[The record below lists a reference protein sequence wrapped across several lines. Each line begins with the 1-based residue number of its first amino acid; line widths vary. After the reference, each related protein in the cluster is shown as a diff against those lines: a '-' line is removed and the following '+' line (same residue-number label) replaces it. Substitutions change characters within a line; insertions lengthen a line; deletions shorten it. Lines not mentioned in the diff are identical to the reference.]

1 MYARLRCGGNLPL
14 PRPGVDRPL
23 RGNCHPLSCAP
34 DNQVRC
40 VFGSAPYQKQASTVR
55 NTHSVFKKASSGT
68 RRIFRSI
75 RCKKQA
81 FPVRK
86 GYSVRKTASYGTRCV
101 FKGAQNSTCYIER
114 IFKGPQNSRLHRLWT
129 ASCRTGRIFRGV
141 PCQKQYLP
149 QRTHLQCAT
158 RPRSEVSRQK
168 KWSRFFVT
176 TFLICDWLTLKCM
189 NLKPS
194 QF

>member
-1 MYARLRCGGNLPL
+1 MRFR
-14 PRPGVDRPL
+14 
-23 RGNCHPLSCAP
+23 
-34 DNQVRC
+34 
-40 VFGSAPYQKQASTVR
+40 SAPYQKQASTVR
-55 NTHSVFKKASSGT
+55 NTHSVRKKASYGT
-68 RRIFRSI
+68 RRIFSSI

-86 GYSVRKTASYGTRCV
+86 GYSVRKTAYWGTR
-101 FKGAQNSTCYIER
+101 R
-114 IFKGPQNSRLHRLWT
+114 IFKGPQNSQLHRLWT
-129 ASCRTGRIFRGV
+129 ASCRSGRIFRGV

-149 QRTHLQCAT
+149 QRQPLQCAT

-168 KWSRFFVT
+168 KWSRKIVT

-194 QF
+194 QS

>member
-1 MYARLRCGGNLPL
+1 MLPFFSALL
-14 PRPGVDRPL
+14 PRPRVDRPL

-55 NTHSVFKKASSGT
+55 NTHSVLKKASWGT

-81 FPVRK
+81 FLVQK
-86 GYSVRKTASYGTRCV
+86 GHSVRKTGFYGTD
-101 FKGAQNSTCYIER
+101 E
-114 IFKGPQNSRLHRLWT
+114 IFGTGNGLLWYATHLQRPAEQPTPQTVDSL
-129 ASCRTGRIFRGV
+129 
-141 PCQKQYLP
+141 LP

-158 RPRSEVSRQK
+158 RPPRGGEQTK
-168 KWSRFFVT
+168 KVVTKNRDHFF
-176 TFLICDWLTLKCM
+176 DM
-189 NLKPS
+189 
-194 QF
+194 